1 MFADEEKK
9 NGYVGGEKGGR
20 KGRIKTKRQKESE
33 RAIFVELWYI
43 YLLRFKIIIWTLLF
57 VALTLLLF
65 SC

>member
-1 MFADEEKK
+1 M
-9 NGYVGGEKGGR
+9 GGEKGGR